1 MCDFM
6 KDTFNLEVK
15 IPEFVKLLGEEGKN
29 QILEEVKKRVEKD
42 ISNIVVKAA
51 REIMSEKLG
60 LDSRESPF
68 GPVSAK
74 SHTVPVEEDESK
86 SDLSCPNCQK
96 PLEPGVKFCRFCGQ
110 KLG

>member
-1 MCDFM
+1 M

-29 QILEEVKKRVEKD
+29 QILEEVKKRVDKD

-68 GPVSAK
+68 GPVSTK
-74 SHTVPVEEDESK
+74 SHTAPVEEDEPK

>member
-29 QILEEVKKRVEKD
+29 QILEEVKKKVDKD
-42 ISNIVVKAA
+42 VSNIVVKAA
-51 REIMSEKLG
+51 REIMAEKLG
-60 LDSRESPF
+60 LDTRESPF
-68 GPVSAK
+68 GPVPTK
-74 SHTVPVEEDESK
+74 SHTPAVEEDEPIL
-86 SDLSCPNCQK
+86 DLSCPNCQK